1 MIQQKNLIIL
11 NYTQIFTSF
20 SVPFIHFSHTKGNM
34 DHKKK
39 RVMQVS
45 CKNLQHTCDS
55 PHIRL
60 FNIVNVVFPDRAPIH
75 SD

>member
-11 NYTQIFTSF
+11 NYTQIFTLF
-20 SVPFIHFSHTKGNM
+20 SVPFIHFSQIKGNI

-39 RVMQVS
+39 RVMQVC

-55 PHIRL
+55 LHIK
-60 FNIVNVVFPDRAPIH
+60 
-75 SD
+75 